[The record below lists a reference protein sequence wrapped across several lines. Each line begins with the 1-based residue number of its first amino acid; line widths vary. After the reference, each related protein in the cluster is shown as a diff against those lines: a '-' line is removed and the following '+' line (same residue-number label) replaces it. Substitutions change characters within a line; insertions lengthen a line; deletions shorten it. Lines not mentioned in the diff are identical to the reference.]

1 MVFQNY
7 ALYPHMR
14 VYDNIAFG
22 LMARKMPKDEIDQ
35 RVRRAA
41 QMLGIEELLHRRP
54 RELSGGQQQRVA
66 IGRAI
71 VREPNVFLFDEPL
84 SNLDAKLR
92 VDMRTELLRLH
103 REIRTTVIYV
113 THDQEEAMTL
123 GDRIIIMNYGVVMQA
138 GSPREVYYRPQNRFV
153 ASFIGSPS
161 MNMIPGRFESGMFLG
176 EEIRLPVSD
185 EVVPSREVLLGVRP
199 EDVYIQGTLP
209 SERETQPVEM
219 MLEVIEL
226 LGARAILSLARGSL
240 SLKAVVEE
248 RVLESIREGDLI
260 PVTFDRQRL
269 HFFDAQ
275 SEKRIALGMESKN
288 EREIVT
294 KVGHD

>member
-1 MVFQNY
+1 
-7 ALYPHMR
+7 
-14 VYDNIAFG
+14 
-22 LMARKMPKDEIDQ
+22 
-35 RVRRAA
+35 
-41 QMLGIEELLHRRP
+41 